1 MTATTPGEGFS
12 VMHIP
17 HVSPSRLRPRPGWPQ
32 RVLADQLHPAIRAVI
47 AALIAWEIGLTFGP
61 PQAAYFA
68 VFTALAANYPTVAR
82 SVTQTLYYAASVLAS
97 ILLVFAVDEVT
108 DSLVAGLTL
117 AIGAAII
124 VGAAPIF
131 GRSGGTIAFWSLLL
145 IVMGGHPPLRYLSQR
160 LPEAA
165 LGLALGVTINL
176 LIFPRLRF
184 GPVRLGVHS
193 LREDLAN
200 VLDAT
205 ARELTDDWPPD
216 DPDWTD
222 RDDRLERRSAAL
234 QEAASDTVASMR
246 WNPRARLRRGAEAR
260 QHLTR
265 TESLQRITLAVA
277 GIVRTLEVAARQEGT
292 PAALNSKFRAKYAPL
307 LARLA
312 EPLRADAE
320 HGGEQHPA
328 DLTEFSRD
336 LRELQAAVDAAR
348 HDDPTVWLSEAL
360 LLLQISAICAELD
373 SEDVGTHVR
382 FPVLQG

>member
-1 MTATTPGEGFS
+1 MQFPQ
-12 VMHIP
+12 
-17 HVSPSRLRPRPGWPQ
+17 PSLDHLRPRPGWPQ
-32 RVLADQLHPAIRAVI
+32 RVLSEQLHPAIRAVI
-47 AALIAWEIGLTFGP
+47 AAIVAWEVGLTFGP

-97 ILLVFAVDEVT
+97 ILLVFAVDSITHTTVT
-108 DSLVAGLTL
+108 GLAL

-124 VGAAPIF
+124 VGRAPIF

-145 IVMGGHPPLRYLSQR
+145 IVMGGDPPSRYLSQR

-165 LGLALGVTINL
+165 LGLVLGVTINL
-176 LIFPRLRF
+176 LLFPRLRF
-184 GPVRLGVHS
+184 GPVRSGVHT
-193 LREDLAN
+193 LREDLAD

-205 ARELTDDWPPD
+205 AHELTDDWPPH

-222 RDDRLERRSAAL
+222 RDARLERRSAAL

-246 WNPRARLRRGAEAR
+246 WNPRAKLRLRRTRTVR

-292 PAALNSKFRAKYAPL
+292 PAALNSRFREAYAQL
-307 LARLA
+307 LARLV

-336 LRELQAAVDAAR
+336 LRELQTAVDAAR
-348 HDDPTVWLSEAL
+348 HEDPTVWLSEAL

-373 SEDVGTHVR
+373 SEEVRTHVR
-382 FPVLQG
+382 FPALQT